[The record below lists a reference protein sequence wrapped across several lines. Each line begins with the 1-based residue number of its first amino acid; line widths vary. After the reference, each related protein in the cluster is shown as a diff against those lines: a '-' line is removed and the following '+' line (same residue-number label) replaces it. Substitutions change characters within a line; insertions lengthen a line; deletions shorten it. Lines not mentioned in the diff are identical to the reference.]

1 MRPFTPQHFDV
12 AHKAAE
18 ELLPTLKGK
27 SYPTKFNGMFAFTTD
42 AMPIL
47 GHSLTLN
54 GLWFAIG
61 IWVTHSGGVG
71 KAMAEL
77 MTDGVT
83 EVNTAEADI
92 SRFHPH
98 AFTRKYIWLRCAQQ
112 YREVYDIIHPKQ
124 QLLHPRNLRLS
135 PFHSRLV
142 EQGGHF
148 FESSGWEV
156 AQWYEN
162 NVGLLEKYDDQVP
175 HRKGWE
181 AKFWSRIEGAEHL
194 AARENVA
201 LFNLSAFVKVEVRGS
216 GAADYLQYLSA
227 NDIDK
232 PQGKI
237 VYSAMLD
244 KTGGIRAD
252 LTITRLADDRF
263 LVLTGA
269 GVGMR
274 DLQWIRQN
282 APQDGSVLVEDVTSR
297 YGAIGM
303 WGPKAR
309 AVLESLTDDDI
320 SNEAFPYFTAKPLTI
335 DTVPVLALRL
345 SYIGELGWELYA
357 PVEYGLHLWD
367 VLWEA
372 GQPHGMIASG
382 GGCFDALRL
391 EKGYRL
397 WGADIHTE
405 YNPYEAGLGWAV
417 RLKKGDFLGRDALLK
432 IKENGI
438 KRQLCCMTLNDPDAF
453 ILGKEPILSDGK
465 TLGYVTSANY
475 GYSVGKHIAYGYL
488 PAEYAEPGTRVD
500 IMYFGNRF
508 PATVTQEPLY
518 DADMTR
524 LKS

>member
-1 MRPFTPQHFDV
+1 
-12 AHKAAE
+12 
-18 ELLPTLKGK
+18 
-27 SYPTKFNGMFAFTTD
+27 
-42 AMPIL
+42 
-47 GHSLTLN
+47 
-54 GLWFAIG
+54 
-61 IWVTHSGGVG
+61 
-71 KAMAEL
+71 
-77 MTDGVT
+77 
-83 EVNTAEADI
+83 
-92 SRFHPH
+92 
-98 AFTRKYIWLRCAQQ
+98 
-112 YREVYDIIHPKQ
+112 
-124 QLLHPRNLRLS
+124 
-135 PFHSRLV
+135 
-142 EQGGHF
+142 
-148 FESSGWEV
+148 
-156 AQWYEN
+156 
-162 NVGLLEKYDDQVP
+162 
-175 HRKGWE
+175 
-181 AKFWSRIEGAEHL
+181 
-194 AARENVA
+194 
-201 LFNLSAFVKVEVRGS
+201 
-216 GAADYLQYLSA
+216 
-227 NDIDK
+227 
-232 PQGKI
+232 
-237 VYSAMLD
+237 
-244 KTGGIRAD
+244 
-252 LTITRLADDRF
+252 
-263 LVLTGA
+263 
-269 GVGMR
+269 MR

-282 APQDGSVLVEDVTSR
+282 APTDGSVLVEDVTSR

-438 KRQLCCMTLNDPDAF
+438 KRQLCCMTLDDPDAF
-453 ILGKEPILSDGK
+453 ILGKEPILSDGR

-488 PAEYAEPGTRVD
+488 PAAYAEPGTAVE
-500 IMYFGNRF
+500 IMYFGNRYA
-508 PATVTQEPLY
+508 ATVTPEPLY